1 VTRRPVVGLR
11 SCVPFLIGIV
21 LAGLMAAAAFSLQ
34 LTLRGPTRVDALAV
48 REIAELE
55 RIHSVRSEETLT
67 WLPRVRARC
76 VAHGRRDTLF
86 LGDGRTLVVSESS
99 VTRVGG
105 LWRRPLLLEA
115 EARLAACPRML
126 AGELAARLFAGKRVL
141 DGMLLFDGTRAYRM
155 RIDDEPPTV
164 TLIVSRRSLRPLA
177 VRFRTGRLTGASQL
191 LRIRWRPRPRRSR
204 AV

>member
-1 VTRRPVVGLR
+1 VSVR
-11 SCVPFLIGIV
+11 SLMPFVIGIV

-48 REIAELE
+48 REIAELG
-55 RIHSVRSEETLT
+55 RIRSVRSEETLT

-76 VAHGRRDTLF
+76 VSHGRRDRLS

-99 VTRVGG
+99 VTRVRGR
-105 LWRRPLLLEA
+105 WRRPLLQAA

-141 DGMLLFDGTRAYRM
+141 DGLLVFDGIRAYRM
-155 RIDDEPPTV
+155 RVDDEPPTV

-177 VRFRTGRLTGASQL
+177 VRFRTDRLKGASRL
-191 LRIRWRPRPRRSR
+191 LQIRWRSRPQRSR